1 MRMFVSAALLLGL
14 AATLPA
20 QPTKTTVTKPT
31 TPHDDSKPN
40 SSAVPDVYAIPG
52 DFERILVLRFKHKAD
67 LLTGLG
73 EMVEKEAIK
82 NAVILSGIGSVRNY
96 HIHYVSNRDFPSE
109 NIYVKD
115 PTEPADITSVNGYI
129 INGKIHA
136 HMSLANDRAAFGGHL
151 EEGTS
156 VFTFA
161 VLTVGVLTD
170 EADLSRVDDKTL
182 R

>member
-1 MRMFVSAALLLGL
+1 MRIIVLSALLLAF
-14 AATLPA
+14 AAVVPA

-31 TPHDDSKPN
+31 TAHDDSKPN
-40 SSAVPDVYAIPG
+40 SSSVPDVYAIPG
-52 DFERILVLRFKHKAD
+52 DFERIVVLRFKHKAD

-73 EMVEKEAIK
+73 EIVEKEGIK
-82 NAVILSGIGSVRNY
+82 NAVVLSGIGSVRDY

-129 INGKIHA
+129 INGRIHV
-136 HMSLANDRAAFGGHL
+136 HLSLANDRAAFGGHL

-161 VLTVGVLTD
+161 ILTLGILRDDT
-170 EADLSRVDDKTL
+170 DLSRVDDKTL